1 MTRNLTKKPIIEHLK
16 KYEEIAIRF
25 GASDAKR
32 ISAREMRIEERVR
45 NKCQVPRC
53 MEFNTNANCPP
64 FTVNA
69 AQMREVVSGY
79 TWGVSVKVDVEP
91 SIIAGDAISTCLM
104 KETFDKG
111 GQILKLGRHYKR
123 IFKIVS
129 EVEAAAFY
137 DGFYLAVGFSAGSC
151 KGVFC
156 FRNKCQA
163 LLPGQRCRFP
173 LIARPSLEAVG
184 FDVFHLAKHVGW
196 KIHPIGSRTKSAEI
210 GSGILVGLVLIG

>member
-1 MTRNLTKKPIIEHLK
+1 MFRSSQKVIIKHLQ
-16 KYEEIAIRF
+16 KYEDLAKQL

-53 MEFNTNANCPP
+53 MEFGTNANCPP
-64 FTVNA
+64 FSVNA
-69 AQMREVVSGY
+69 EEMLQIVGEY
-79 TWGVSVKVDVEP
+79 TWGVAVKVDVEP

-104 KETFDKG
+104 KETFDKS
-111 GQILKLGRHYKR
+111 GQIRKLGRYYKR

-129 EVEAAAFY
+129 ELEAAAFY

-156 FRNKCQA
+156 FQKKCQA
-163 LLPGQRCRFP
+163 LIPGQRCRFP

-184 FDVFHLAKHVGW
+184 FDVFHLAKYVGW
-196 KIHPIGSRTKSAEI
+196 KIHSIGSRTKPTEI
-210 GSGILVGLVLIG
+210 GSGILVGLILIE